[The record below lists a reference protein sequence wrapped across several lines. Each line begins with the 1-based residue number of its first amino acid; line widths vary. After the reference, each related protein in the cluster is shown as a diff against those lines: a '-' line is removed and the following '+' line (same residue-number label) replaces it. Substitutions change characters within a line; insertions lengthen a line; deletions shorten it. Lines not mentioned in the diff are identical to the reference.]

1 MGKNLIMGPA
11 KLMEVSLEGDFKDSI
26 TRKRWLGGRRW
37 RKRRR
42 TFALCSIV
50 RRRRNRRV
58 RRRRRRKRGRPLY
71 LPQGVPSPP
80 LPGGGGGV
88 HTSAEDREVRPF
100 SSSSCMAAAPE
111 FPGDQVRR
119 GGGGGHLQQ
128 VELEGRRNMT
138 PASAFFGDRDG
149 TFFTR
154 KRSAAFFLFFLTFS
168 ELGLR
173 FREKWGSKKGGGE
186 GGVVAF

>member
-1 MGKNLIMGPA
+1 MIIKVPRLKKRDSLIRT
-11 KLMEVSLEGDFKDSI
+11 FI
-26 TRKRWLGGRRW
+26 YKREKYPSTWPQEERLTKEDGRRGRRW

-80 LPGGGGGV
+80 LPGGGV

-119 GGGGGHLQQ
+119 G
-128 VELEGRRNMT
+128 E
-138 PASAFFGDRDG
+138 
-149 TFFTR
+149 
-154 KRSAAFFLFFLTFS
+154 
-168 ELGLR
+168 
-173 FREKWGSKKGGGE
+173 GGE
-186 GGVVAF
+186 DIYSKWSWKRDAT